1 MPLFWHWRL
10 GVGKA
15 KKRGFSRKLNTQYS
29 NITRQE
35 AIDEVIR
42 LNQNNE
48 NSDYLMSLFGLT
60 EEELLEA
67 GANYE
72 DIK

>member
-1 MPLFWHWRL
+1 M
-10 GVGKA
+10 GKA
-15 KKRGFSRKLNTQYS
+15 KKRGFNRKLNNQYS

-48 NSDYLMSLFGLT
+48 KSDYLMSLFGLT

>member
-1 MPLFWHWRL
+1 M
-10 GVGKA
+10 GKA
-15 KKRGFSRKLNTQYS
+15 KKRGFSRKLNNQYS

>member
-1 MPLFWHWRL
+1 M
-10 GVGKA
+10 GKA